1 MFDRIKSLFIGRAEE
16 VSSTR
21 VFSVPENTRVY
32 AVGDIHGRYD
42 LLLDCLEK
50 IDRDASTFEGDV
62 FEVFLGDYVDRGPQ
76 SAEVV
81 KTLCGGPSG
90 SRTRICLKGN
100 HEEMLMQCLRDPHS
114 LSEWLNYGG
123 RETLASYGINVGGG
137 DLSRDLENIRS
148 QLVDAVAG
156 APRAFFERLESS
168 FELGDYYFVHAGI
181 KPKRKLSEQ
190 TDSDRLWIRD
200 EFLQYSGSHP
210 KRVVHG
216 HTPIA
221 EPEVLP
227 NRINLDTGAYATN
240 TLAVLVLEGSSERF
254 L

>member
-1 MFDRIKSLFIGRAEE
+1 MFDRIKSFFSGRDEQ
-16 VSSTR
+16 VSDTR

-32 AVGDIHGRYD
+32 SVGDIHGRYD
-42 LLLDCLEK
+42 LLLECLEK
-50 IDRDASTFEGDV
+50 IERDAATFDGDT

-81 KTLCGGPSG
+81 KTLASG
-90 SRTRICLKGN
+90 QSGARTRICLKGN

-114 LSEWLNYGG
+114 LFEWLNYGG
-123 RETLASYGINVGGG
+123 RETLASYGINDGGG
-137 DLSRDLENIRS
+137 DISRDLESIHS
-148 QLVDAVAG
+148 QLLEAVAG
-156 APRAFFERLESS
+156 APRTFFERLESS

-190 TDSDRLWIRD
+190 TDDDRLWIRD
-200 EFLQYSGSHP
+200 EFLQFSGYHP

-216 HTPIA
+216 HTPVA

-240 TLAVLVLEGSSERF
+240 NLAVLVLEGSSERF